1 MTECKS
7 MGISVLGPDV
17 NASMIKFSTSKSGD
31 IRFGLA
37 AIKGVGEAAS
47 ESIVKERMEN
57 GPFKSIYD
65 FMERVNFSVINR
77 KCLENIA
84 YAGGFDSLIDFNRSR
99 FFAKDANDVQFLDL
113 LVRYGQRVQSDKNNA
128 QQSLFGMFSD
138 SGSDV
143 PPPRVPV
150 AEDWSHIS
158 VLNKEKEVIGLYLS
172 GHPLDRFDFI
182 LSKMCQAELGD
193 LDELTL
199 LNGKELAVA
208 GIITSVTPL
217 TTKDGRRYARFVLED
232 YNTKHEFSMYSKDYE
247 RFGIFIEVDNFI
259 FVRGRVQ
266 PRFGKEGDLE
276 YKILSI
282 QHLAEVAENV
292 AKIRIELEINEVC
305 STLTQMLHEQIE
317 ANPGKTVLEFNIY
330 DHQEGVK
337 IKLNSKKYRV
347 STSAE
352 FMNFLINNEFNY
364 FLNI

>member
-1 MTECKS
+1 
-7 MGISVLGPDV
+7 
-17 NASMIKFSTSKSGD
+17 
-31 IRFGLA
+31 
-37 AIKGVGEAAS
+37 
-47 ESIVKERMEN
+47 
-57 GPFKSIYD
+57 
-65 FMERVNFSVINR
+65 
-77 KCLENIA
+77 
-84 YAGGFDSLIDFNRSR
+84 
-99 FFAKDANDVQFLDL
+99 
-113 LVRYGQRVQSDKNNA
+113 
-128 QQSLFGMFSD
+128 MFSD